1 MRNGEPIGMNE
12 SNDTEFMF
20 GENFID
26 LMTRIEK
33 LSLEKI
39 VEISSEYNCR
49 REFAGVV
56 YLLKEDLNIEPKLVI
71 DDLEQELKR
80 LEEVNHK
87 VPDVESYL
95 YNFAISEGKW
105 IGYLRGSFPSTLFE
119 QGKKIEPLFGKLGK
133 TKGNELITLGTQIM
147 MERQFI
153 AANVISPVIEKW
165 EEEHQESTYLDATIR
180 ILAGFKNEIISDKLF
195 KELDNERKVLYDQI
209 GVLGEILSNAD
220 QSNWIIRSLIE
231 ADILYE
237 DLDQNIVEITYK
249 GAADILLWI
258 AAKAFEKKSG
268 DYTAQEDISKLIM
281 RFQLESAIGFTSA
294 SPMATLEYD
303 LLSLTYKDDL
313 AKTKLA
319 EEMLT
324 KTWKEAR
331 LGNDP
336 IDVGR
341 EILALL
347 VDYTNVS
354 TEFLSK
360 VPQHF
365 DFVIENYELDK
376 MRLNRA
382 LERIKIKDGKPSE
395 KEKQEAVVLDYLI
408 QFTVNYIV
416 GKMKADVS
424 DLIVPERAP
433 ELDILA
439 EEKEIVDMID
449 AAILRGIRTRDK
461 TKAVEIVEAQTLSQ
475 YQRLLDVVK
484 DEVTVGECII
494 YSVFNSHG
502 IEITREEAR
511 EKVLEHFRRMM
522 VSAGSTGK
530 KRIDSAVRKAVS
542 IEIEE
547 KIIKRDMK

>member
-1 MRNGEPIGMNE
+1 MNKID
-12 SNDTEFMF
+12 DTEFLL

-39 VEISSEYNCR
+39 VGISSEYNCR

-56 YLLKEDLNIEPKLVI
+56 YLLNQDLNIDPKLVI
-71 DDLEQELKR
+71 DDLKHELKR
-80 LEEVNHK
+80 LKKVNQEV
-87 VPDVESYL
+87 PEIESYL

-105 IGYLRGSFPSTLFE
+105 IGYLRGSLPAILIE
-119 QGKKIEPLFGKLGK
+119 QGKKIQPLFAKLGK

-153 AANVISPVIEKW
+153 AANSISPIIEKW
-165 EEEHQESTYLDATIR
+165 EEEHPDSSYLDATIK
-180 ILAGFKNEIISDKLF
+180 ILAGFKNEIISDKLK
-195 KELDNERKVLYDQI
+195 KELDDERKILYEQI
-209 GVLGEILSNAD
+209 EVLGEILSNAE

-231 ADILYE
+231 ADILFE
-237 DLDQNIVEITYK
+237 DLNQNLDEISYK

-258 AAKAFEKKSG
+258 AAKAYEKESG

-281 RFQLESAIGFTSA
+281 KFQLESAIGFTSA
-294 SPMATLEYD
+294 TPMATLEYD

-313 AKTKLA
+313 AKPKLA
-319 EEMLT
+319 EEMLIN
-324 KTWKEAR
+324 TWKEAR
-331 LGNDP
+331 LGKDP
-336 IDVGR
+336 IEVGR

-347 VDYTNVS
+347 IDYTNVS
-354 TEFLSK
+354 MEFLSK

-365 DFVIENYELDK
+365 DFVIENYELEK

-382 LERIKIKDGKPSE
+382 LERIKVKDKTPSE

-416 GKMKADVS
+416 GKMNADVN

-433 ELDILA
+433 DLDILS

-449 AAILRGIRTRDK
+449 AAILRGIRTKDK
-461 TKAVEIVEAQTLSQ
+461 KKAIEIVESQILSQ

-484 DEVTVGECII
+484 DEVTVGESII

-511 EKVLEHFRRMM
+511 ELVLEHFRRMM
-522 VSAGSTGK
+522 VSTGSTGK

-547 KIIKRDMK
+547 KIIKRDMA